1 MYYMVLRGPILGIPF
16 QSGWTRRASFLV
28 RSWRTSLIILVLLVK
43 SDKRSQIDSKTSSP
57 EKINSLNW
65 GETTKI

>member
-43 SDKRSQIDSKTSSP
+43 IEKTSSP
-57 EKINSLNW
+57 YKINSSNW